1 MNFDPV
7 LGKSLTELIELISNG
22 QLEAARKRAAYL
34 LERYPD
40 QTEVWRL
47 AAICALQMGDLED
60 AQKNLDE
67 ALKLSPNSVEALCN
81 VASVHTA
88 GGRLEE
94 AEKALR
100 RALVLSPQNAA
111 ALNNLGSLLDA
122 RGDYHGAAECFA
134 KAIVQ
139 KPDYARAWLNQ
150 AAALF
155 AVRHIERAETS
166 ARRAIQLAP
175 TWPDAHLVLGNI
187 LFESSRKP
195 AALLAYREAARL
207 APDSVQFQYQ
217 LGIAL
222 DSQGDFAGSIR
233 AYEACLRNAPH
244 YMPAL
249 SQLIF
254 LHRRLCD
261 WNVLPAL
268 SKRLLDGVERD
279 ANGITPFSLLV
290 EDSTPAQQLRCAK
303 RFAESRQSLIAPVQT
318 RLAPTARARKSP
330 TPRIGFVSSGF
341 GEHPTALLIVE
352 LIEKLRNS
360 SVHTIAYATTPNDGG
375 ALRKRLA
382 DAFHEF
388 RDVAGLSTEAL
399 LKKIRSDQ
407 PDILIDVDGYC
418 DGARAELFALRPAP
432 VQVNFLAYP
441 GTLGAPW
448 YDYIIADHFVI
459 PPEQREH
466 YSEKIAFLPRCFQ
479 PSDTQRTIDAAPMRA
494 SFGLPPGD
502 TVFACFNHSWKYTL
516 RSFARW
522 SKILKTVP
530 ESVLWLLAGPPSS
543 GADEHIKSAAKAA
556 GIDPRR
562 IVFALRVP
570 HAEHLA
576 RYRHVDL
583 FLDTSPYNAHTT
595 ASDALWAGCPVL
607 TKPGSTFA
615 SRVAGSLNHALGQDW
630 LNAASDQAYVDLA
643 IQFARDPTALR
654 DLRTRVETA
663 RGERNLFDMS
673 GYAKDFEASLLTMFE
688 RSQRGEAPQDF
699 EVQG

>member
-1 MNFDPV
+1 VNFDPV
-7 LGKSLTELIELISNG
+7 LGKSVTELIELISNG
-22 QLEAARKRAAYL
+22 QLDAARQRAAYL

-47 AAICALQMGDLED
+47 AAICALQMGDLEG
-60 AQKNLDE
+60 AQKDLDQ

-88 GGRLEE
+88 AGRLDE

-100 RALVLSPQNAA
+100 HALTLAPQNSA

-166 ARRAIQLAP
+166 ARRAVQLAP

-187 LFESSRKP
+187 LFESNRKP
-195 AALLAYREAARL
+195 AALVAYREAARL
-207 APDSVQFQYQ
+207 APASAQIQYQ
-217 LGIAL
+217 FGIAL
-222 DSQGDFAGSIR
+222 DGQGDFAGSVR
-233 AYEACLRNAPH
+233 AYEACLRNAPQ

-261 WNVLPAL
+261 WTALAPL
-268 SKRLLDGVERD
+268 SKRLLEGVERD
-279 ANGITPFSLLV
+279 ANGVTPFSLLV
-290 EDSTPAQQLRCAK
+290 EDSTPAQQIKCAK
-303 RFAESRQSLIAPVQT
+303 RFAESRQALVAPLLA
-318 RLAPTARARKSP
+318 RLAPTTKARKSP
-330 TPRIGFVSSGF
+330 TPRIGFLSSGF

-360 SVHTIAYATTPNDGG
+360 SVHTIAYATTPSDGG
-375 ALRKRLA
+375 PLRKRLTEG
-382 DAFHEF
+382 FHEF
-388 RDVAGLSTEAL
+388 REVAGLSIEAL
-399 LKKIRSDQ
+399 LKKIRDDQ

-448 YDYIIADHFVI
+448 YDYIVADKFVI

-466 YSEKIAFLPRCFQ
+466 YSEKMAYLPRCFQ
-479 PSDTQRTIDAAPMRA
+479 PSDTQRKIDLAPMRA

-522 SKILKTVP
+522 SKILKAVP
-530 ESVLWLLAGPPSS
+530 ESILWLLAGPPSS
-543 GADEHIKSAAKAA
+543 GADEHVKAAAKAA
-556 GIDPRR
+556 GVDPRR

-583 FLDTSPYNAHTT
+583 FLDTNPYNAHTT

-607 TKPGSTFA
+607 TQPGATFA
-615 SRVAGSLNHALGQDW
+615 SRVAGSLNHALGQSW
-630 LNAASDQAYVDLA
+630 LNTANDQAYVDLA
-643 IQFARDPTALR
+643 IQLARDPPALA
-654 DLRTRVETA
+654 DLRTRLETA
-663 RGERNLFDMS
+663 RRERNLFDMT
-673 GYAKDFEASLLTMFE
+673 GYAKDFEAMLLTMFE
-688 RSQRGEAPQDF
+688 RSQRGEAPEDF
-699 EVQG
+699 EVRA

>member
-7 LGKSLTELIELISNG
+7 LGKSLTELIELISQG
-22 QLEAARKRAAYL
+22 KLDAARKRAAYL

-40 QTEVWRL
+40 QTEVWRM
-47 AAICALQMGDLED
+47 AAICALQVGDLES
-60 AQKNLDE
+60 AQKNLEE
-67 ALKLSPNSVEALCN
+67 ALKLSPNSIEALCN

-88 GGRLEE
+88 AGRLEE

-100 RALVLSPQNAA
+100 RALAISPQHSA

-155 AVRHIERAETS
+155 AVRHIERAESS
-166 ARRAIQLAP
+166 ARRAVQLAP
-175 TWPDAHLVLGNI
+175 TWPDARLVLGNI
-187 LFESSRKP
+187 LFESNRKP
-195 AALLAYREAARL
+195 AALVEYREATRL
-207 APDSVQFQYQ
+207 APDNVQFQYQ

-222 DSQGDFAGSIR
+222 DGQGDFPGAIR
-233 AYEACLRNAPH
+233 AYETCLRNAPQ

-268 SKRLLDGVERD
+268 SKRLLEGVERD
-279 ANGITPFSLLV
+279 ASGITPFSLLV
-290 EDSTPAQQLRCAK
+290 EDATPAQQLKCA
-303 RFAESRQSLIAPVQT
+303 RRAAESRQSLVAPVKT
-318 RLAPTARARKSP
+318 RLAPVVRPRKSP
-330 TPRIGFVSSGF
+330 TPRIGFLSSGF
-341 GEHPTALLIVE
+341 GEHPTSLLIVE

-360 SVHTIAYATTPNDGG
+360 SLHTIGYATTPNDGG
-375 ALRKRLA
+375 PLRKRLVEG
-382 DAFHEF
+382 FHEF
-388 RDVAGLSTEAL
+388 RETAGVSLESL
-399 LKKIRSDQ
+399 LKVIRDDQ
-407 PDILIDVDGYC
+407 VDVLIDIDGYC
-418 DGARAELFALRPAP
+418 EGNRSELFALRAAP

-448 YDYIIADHFVI
+448 YDYIIADRFVV
-459 PPEQREH
+459 PAEQREH
-466 YSEKIAFLPRCFQ
+466 YSEKIAYLPRCFQ
-479 PSDTQRTIDAAPMRA
+479 PSDTSRKIENSPLRA

-530 ESVLWLLAGPPSS
+530 ESILWLLAGPPSS
-543 GADEHIKSAAKAA
+543 GADEHIKAAAKAA
-556 GIDPRR
+556 GVDSRR

-583 FLDTSPYNAHTT
+583 FLDTNPYNAHTT

-607 TKPGSTFA
+607 TQPGATFA
-615 SRVAGSLNHALGQDW
+615 SRVAGSLNNALGQTW
-630 LNAASDQAYVDLA
+630 LNAANDQAYVDLA
-643 IQFARDPTALR
+643 IQLAQDPTALR
-654 DLRTRVETA
+654 DVRSRVETA
-663 RGERNLFDMS
+663 RRERNLFDMA
-673 GYAKDFEASLLTMFE
+673 GYARDFEALLLHMFE
-688 RSQRGEAPQDF
+688 RAQRGEAPEDF

>member
-7 LGKSLTELIELISNG
+7 LGKSLTELIELISQGN
-22 QLEAARKRAAYL
+22 LEAARKRAAFL

-47 AAICALQMGDLED
+47 SAICALQTGDLEG

-88 GGRLEE
+88 GGRLDE

-100 RALVLSPQNAA
+100 RALALSPQNSA

-187 LFESSRKP
+187 LFESNRKP
-195 AALLAYREAARL
+195 AALVAYREATRL
-207 APDSVQFQYQ
+207 APDSVQFHYQ
-217 LGIAL
+217 FGISL
-222 DSQGDFAGSIR
+222 DGQGDFAGAIR
-233 AYEACLRNAPH
+233 AYETCLRNAPQ

-261 WNVLPAL
+261 WNVLQSL

-279 ANGITPFSLLV
+279 ASGITPFSLLV
-290 EDSTPAQQLRCAK
+290 EDSTPAQQLKCAK
-303 RFAESRQSLIAPVQT
+303 RFGDSRQSLIAPVQA
-318 RLAPTARARKSP
+318 RLAPVSRDRKSGP
-330 TPRIGFVSSGF
+330 PRVGFVSSGF
-341 GEHPTALLIVE
+341 GEHPTGLLIVE
-352 LIEKLRNS
+352 LIERLRIS
-360 SVHTIAYATTPNDGG
+360 SLHTIGYATTPNDGG
-375 ALRKRLA
+375 VLRKRLSEG
-382 DAFHEF
+382 FHEMREVGSLSVETMLKRI
-388 RDVAGLSTEAL
+388 RD
-399 LKKIRSDQ
+399 DQ

-418 DGARAELFALRPAP
+418 DGARAELFPLRPAP

-448 YDYIIADHFVI
+448 YDYIIADRFVI

-466 YSEKIAFLPRCFQ
+466 YSEKVAYLPRCFQ
-479 PSDTQRTIDAAPMRA
+479 PSDTSRKIDFSPMRA
-494 SFGLPPGD
+494 SFGLPPSD

-522 SKILKTVP
+522 TKILKAVP
-530 ESVLWLLAGPPSS
+530 DSILWLLAGPPSS
-543 GADEHIKSAAKAA
+543 GADEHIKAAAKAA

-607 TKPGSTFA
+607 TQPNATFA
-615 SRVAGSLNHALGQDW
+615 SRVAGSLNNALGQSW
-630 LNAASDQAYVDLA
+630 LNAANDQAYVELA
-643 IQFARDPTALR
+643 IQLAQDPTALR
-654 DLRTRVETA
+654 DLRIRIETG
-663 RGERNLFDMS
+663 RRERNLFDMA
-673 GYAKDFEASLLTMFE
+673 GYAHDFEGVLQHMFD
-688 RSQRGEAPQDF
+688 RSERGEPPEDF
-699 EVQG
+699 

>member
-1 MNFDPV
+1 
-7 LGKSLTELIELISNG
+7 LGKSLTELIELISQGN
-22 QLEAARKRAAYL
+22 LEAARKRAAYL
-34 LERYPD
+34 LERYAD

-47 AAICALQMGDLED
+47 AAICALQSGDLEA

-88 GGRLEE
+88 AGRFEE

-100 RALVLSPQNAA
+100 RALALSPQNPA

-187 LFESSRKP
+187 LFESNRKP
-195 AALLAYREAARL
+195 AALVEYREATRL
-207 APDSVQFQYQ
+207 APESVPFQYQ

-222 DSQGDFAGSIR
+222 DAHGDFAGAIR
-233 AYEACLRNAPH
+233 AYETCLRNAPH

-261 WNVLPAL
+261 WNVLPSL

-279 ANGITPFSLLV
+279 ANGITPFSLLI
-290 EDSTPAQQLRCAK
+290 EESTPAQQLKCAK
-303 RFAESRQSLIAPVQT
+303 RFAETRQSLIAPVQA
-318 RLAPTARARKSP
+318 RLAPVARARRSP

-341 GEHPTALLIVE
+341 GEHPTAVLIVE
-352 LIEKLRNS
+352 LIEALRNS
-360 SVHTIAYATTPNDGG
+360 SVHTIGYATTPNDDGP
-375 ALRKRLA
+375 LRKRLA
-382 DAFHEF
+382 EGFHEF
-388 RDVAGLSTEAL
+388 REVAGLSIEAL
-399 LKKIRSDQ
+399 LKRIRDDQ
-407 PDILIDVDGYC
+407 PDILIDLDGYC

-448 YDYIIADHFVI
+448 YDYIIADRFVI

-466 YSEKIAFLPRCFQ
+466 YSEKVAYLPRCFQ
-479 PSDTQRTIDAAPMRA
+479 PSDSSRKIENSPLRS

-522 SKILKTVP
+522 TKILKAVP
-530 ESVLWLLAGPPSS
+530 ESILWLLAGPPSS
-543 GADEHIKSAAKAA
+543 GADEHIKAAAKAA
-556 GIDPRR
+556 GIDARR
-562 IVFALRVP
+562 IVFAMRVP

-583 FLDTSPYNAHTT
+583 FLDTNPYNAHTT

-607 TKPGSTFA
+607 TQPGATFA
-615 SRVAGSLNHALGQDW
+615 SRVAGSLNNALGQNW
-630 LNAASDQAYVDLA
+630 LNAANDQAYIDLA
-643 IQFARDPTALR
+643 TQLARDPTALT
-654 DLRTRVETA
+654 DLRSRVETA
-663 RGERNLFDMS
+663 RRERNLFDTA
-673 GYAKDFEASLLTMFE
+673 GYAKDFEAALLTMFE
-688 RSQRGEAPQDF
+688 RSQRGEAPEDF